1 MSLEVIDIAR
11 ISDGGSSKPQIQAR
25 VDLFKTWGIPSGS
38 KILEIGCGQG
48 DCTLVMAYLV
58 GEQGHI
64 TGIDPAPLDYGSFV
78 GKQKQ
83 SHPTTTIL
91 IIQAGAPI
99 TLGQAQDK
107 LKQSAVGNRITFHQT
122 DLEGF
127 LNSSASEPLYD
138 YAVFARS
145 TWYFPSA
152 EALTPMLV
160 ALRGRT
166 KHLRIAEYSTDI
178 QGDIAALPH
187 LLAAISQAEFNSR
200 DNNLD
205 RDDNIQSIIPP
216 QKIRELTLEAGWVF
230 EKEDVIRSPE
240 DQEDAG
246 WEVGRVLSEG
256 YRVRSRLSGGASRQE
271 YADALISAVEESK
284 RALGPSPKLRTLP
297 TWLGSWA

>member
-1 MSLEVIDIAR
+1 MSLDVIDIAR
-11 ISDGGSSKPQIQAR
+11 ISDGGSSIPQIQAR
-25 VDLFKTWGIPSGS
+25 VDLFKTWDIPSGS

-58 GEQGHI
+58 GEQGHV
-64 TGIDPAPLDYGSFV
+64 TGIDPAPLDY
-78 GKQKQ
+78 
-83 SHPTTTIL
+83 
-91 IIQAGAPI
+91 GAPI

-107 LKQSAVGNRITFHQT
+107 LKQSAIGDRITFHRS

-127 LNSSASEPLYD
+127 LDSSASEPLYD
-138 YAVFARS
+138 FAVFARS

-152 EALTPMLV
+152 EALTPILV

-166 KHLRIAEYSTDI
+166 KHLCIAEYATDI

-205 RDDNIQSIIPP
+205 RDDNIQSIITP
-216 QKIRELTLEAGWVF
+216 QKIRELTLEAGWVLK
-230 EKEDVIRSPE
+230 KEDVIRSPE
-240 DQEDAG
+240 DQEDAR

-256 YRVRSRLSGGASRQE
+256 YRVRSRSYGGASRQE
-271 YADALISAVEESK
+271 YADALISAIEESK
-284 RALGPSPKLRTLP
+284 RALGPNPKLRTLP
-297 TWLGSWA
+297 TWLGLWA